1 MTKDLYDAIISEIGI
16 KDSPETKAM
25 KAIDIGDYYDPWSPT
40 ITPWGPSTSP
50 SVYTRVVGKNFAD
63 MMEVGMREPFI
74 KKVIFNPPATIVFWR
89 DGTKTVVKANNEPF
103 DWEKGLAMAYVKKSY
118 GNNKGRYYKMFK
130 RFQEEGERAQFG
142 EIVDE

>member
-1 MTKDLYDAIISEIGI
+1 MTDRKRLDEILSAPGPHTPF
-16 KDSPETKAM
+16 S
-25 KAIDIGDYYDPWSPT
+25 DYIYLD
-40 ITPWGPSTSP
+40 PWGPTASQSE
-50 SVYTRVVGKNFAD
+50 YINVVGRLYAD
-63 MMEVGMREPFI
+63 MTETTRKGAMYTSTPVI

-118 GNNKGRYYKMFK
+118 GDNKGRYYKMFK

-142 EIVDE
+142 GDADEN

>member
-1 MTKDLYDAIISEIGI
+1 MAKGLYEILAASGPYTPIS
-16 KDSPETKAM
+16 
-25 KAIDIGDYYDPWSPT
+25 DYIYLD
-40 ITPWGPSTSP
+40 PWGPAASP
-50 SVYTRVVGKNFAD
+50 SEYTNVVGRLFAD
-63 MMEVGMREPFI
+63 MTEASMRGAMYMSTPVI

-130 RFQEEGERAQFG
+130 RFQEEGELAQFG